1 MKPPSAGRERILRE
15 AIRLFAERGYDR
27 TSVPE
32 IQEAAG
38 LSRGS
43 GALYKHFPS
52 KEALLAA
59 AIDRFVGTAREGR
72 AELGEQVLPV
82 DQGAR
87 RIVESM
93 LEQLGA
99 NRDVLRILWRDL
111 EPFPELKASARGEIM
126 QSTYHAVAEWLRERQ
141 RQGELRP
148 HDSDAVSAVIV
159 GSVAMF
165 RVFEAIW
172 AERSIEVSDERF
184 ASAWTDLLVRGLRP

>member
-87 RIVESM
+87 RIVE
-93 LEQLGA
+93 
-99 NRDVLRILWRDL
+99 
-111 EPFPELKASARGEIM
+111 
-126 QSTYHAVAEWLRERQ
+126 
-141 RQGELRP
+141 
-148 HDSDAVSAVIV
+148 
-159 GSVAMF
+159 
-165 RVFEAIW
+165 
-172 AERSIEVSDERF
+172 
-184 ASAWTDLLVRGLRP
+184 